1 MLCMTTYIFSLILKK
16 NLIFFYIMKYT
27 FIINE
32 EQIPLH
38 FCCHTTVTIDFQV
51 EFETFRIDCE

>member
-1 MLCMTTYIFSLILKK
+1 
-16 NLIFFYIMKYT
+16 MKYT

-51 EFETFRIDCE
+51 EVETFRIDCE